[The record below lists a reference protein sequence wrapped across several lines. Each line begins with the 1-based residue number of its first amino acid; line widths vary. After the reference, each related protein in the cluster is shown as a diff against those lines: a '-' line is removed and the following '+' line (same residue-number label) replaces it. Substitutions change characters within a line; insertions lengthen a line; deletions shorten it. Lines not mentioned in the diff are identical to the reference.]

1 MPLRDADTL
10 GQTVSTWKLGPP
22 IVTYWNA
29 GDKLTLTDEIARR
42 AVAGGYNLVWVTD
55 LSQLAIAQQYGLRTQ
70 LINQA
75 LLTTS
80 SLDNPTKLA
89 QLNALIDRYKTSS
102 AAYTYFVTDE
112 PNAKAFADCAR
123 LVAHIRQ
130 RDPGH
135 LAYINLLPF
144 SCTAEELGTLGDTT
158 AAYNAYLSQYVNTV
172 QPSLLSYDHYQFLT
186 TGDSNGYLKNLAVV
200 GEASR
205 QAGVPFMNIV
215 QACGWK
221 SGLTFRVPTGNEM
234 RYLVYTTLAYGAQ
247 GISYYYYDT
256 GVTNSGGLINPDGV
270 PTAIYTA
277 IAAAQPR
284 IRGDCHGAS
293 TVAISRS
300 ISRRDDAAGDYA
312 AGQQRPVPS
321 RSARALDAVQGAG
334 TGERNSTWDCSV
346 PPARTMS
353 RANQRTCWSSISIT
367 RRAILE
373 RSSAPGSWKSS
384 MWPTAVGWRWRA
396 AMPRCNCLPA
406 AGNCCDCRDRRRRSS
421 RFLSWNMLARRT
433 HRTHNPFGPAVFS
446 HPLPLIIRNHKACVT
461 GTKRNYED
469 KTIRWMDNGS
479 GFDVVRDGR
488 RGERL
493 KQKESRFMPALTF
506 QRSSQFVLSFAAL
519 LLMSGAVLAQ
529 PNSTTAQSRRLMQR
543 SNGCMARFRRFRLTG
558 SCPR

>member
-1 MPLRDADTL
+1 MVRISERHLFCTVAVLAFCAVGLPLRDADAL

-55 LSQLAIAQQYGLRTQ
+55 PSQLAIAQQYGLRTQ
-70 LINQA
+70 LINQSF
-75 LLTTS
+75 LTAS

-89 QLNALIDRYKTSS
+89 QLNALIDRYKASS

-172 QPSLLSYDHYQFLT
+172 RPSLLSYDHYQFLT
-186 TGDSNGYLKNLAVV
+186 TADSNGYLKNLAVV
-200 GEASR
+200 GAASR

-256 GVTNSGGLINPDGV
+256 GVTNSGGLVNPDGA

-277 IAAAQPR
+277 IAPLNR
-284 IRGDCHGAS
+284 EF
-293 TVAISRS
+293 VAIATELQPLRLLGVYH
-300 ISRRDDAAGDYA
+300 AGMTPPGTMPLASNAPFRLDP
-312 AGQQRPVPS
+312 PVPS
-321 RSARALDAVQGAG
+321 MPYKAP
-334 TGERNSTWDCSV
+334 ERV
-346 PPARTMS
+346 KG
-353 RANQRTCWSSISIT
+353 
-367 RRAILE
+367 ILL
-373 RSSAPGSWKSS
+373 G
-384 MWPTAVGWRWRA
+384 
-396 AMPRCNCLPA
+396 L
-406 AGNCCDCRDRRRRSS
+406 
-421 RFLSWNMLARRT
+421 
-433 HRTHNPFGPAVFS
+433 FGPAGK
-446 HPLPLIIRNHKACVT
+446 NHEPGKPTHVLVV
-461 GTKRNYED
+461 NLDY
-469 KTIRWMDNGS
+469 KTNDSRTIVGPGKLEIFDVANGS
-479 GFDVVRDGR
+479 WLAVAG
-488 RGERL
+488 
-493 KQKESRFMPALTF
+493 SN
-506 QRSSQFVLSFAAL
+506 AAL
-519 LLMSGAVLAQ
+519 QLPPGGGKLLRLQG
-529 PNSTTAQSRRLMQR
+529 STAKKL
-543 SNGCMARFRRFRLTG
+543 
-558 SCPR
+558 

>member
-1 MPLRDADTL
+1 MVRISERHLFCTVAVLAFCAVGLPGRDADAL

-70 LINQA
+70 LINQS
-75 LLTTS
+75 LLAAS

-144 SCTAEELGTLGDTT
+144 SCTAEELGTSGDTT

-186 TGDSNGYLKNLAVV
+186 TGDSNGYFKNLAVV
-200 GEASR
+200 GAASR
-205 QAGVPFMNIV
+205 QAGVPFINIV

-256 GVTNSGGLINPDGV
+256 GVTNSGGLINPDGA

-277 IAAAQPR
+277 TAPLNR
-284 IRGDCHGAS
+284 EF
-293 TVAISRS
+293 VAIATELQPLRLLGVYHAGMTPPGTMPLAS
-300 ISRRDDAAGDYA
+300 DAPFRLDP
-312 AGQQRPVPS
+312 PVPS
-321 RSARALDAVQGAG
+321 
-334 TGERNSTWDCSV
+334 
-346 PPARTMS
+346 
-353 RANQRTCWSSISIT
+353 
-367 RRAILE
+367 
-373 RSSAPGSWKSS
+373 
-384 MWPTAVGWRWRA
+384 
-396 AMPRCNCLPA
+396 MPYETLKPVK
-406 AGNCCDCRDRRRRSS
+406 G
-421 RFLSWNMLARRT
+421 MLLGF
-433 HRTHNPFGPAVFS
+433 FGPAAKGNAPSQPTHVLVVNLDYQADGVTTVVGPGNLEAFDTATRMWSPTTINRSKLCLPPGGGKLVRLQGAAS
-446 HPLPLIIRNHKACVT
+446 H
-461 GTKRNYED
+461 
-469 KTIRWMDNGS
+469 
-479 GFDVVRDGR
+479 
-488 RGERL
+488 
-493 KQKESRFMPALTF
+493 
-506 QRSSQFVLSFAAL
+506 
-519 LLMSGAVLAQ
+519 
-529 PNSTTAQSRRLMQR
+529 
-543 SNGCMARFRRFRLTG
+543 
-558 SCPR
+558 